1 MSRFPGVGQR
11 IRQRFKALGYW
22 KDGRP
27 DVGRFC
33 GEKAYRPQ
41 YLYAWLADRIPS
53 YDNLARLARDLEAP
67 PDWILFG
74 KGGASGRDVPDA
86 DGARDLRRGAQIIDF
101 ARLRDVTTKLVRLE
115 TELETIFRASPDLYF
130 WLDAEGTVLAY
141 EGSRGPDFD
150 VPPELALGKKI
161 VDVFPPEP
169 GLRLETALRQS
180 LDAPSPVSAE
190 FTLGAKSYEARLRPL
205 PPGGGA
211 DPQLL
216 MIVRDITERKQAE
229 EAASALARVGHELVG
244 TRNLA
249 QASERVV
256 TAVLDHFRGDRACFF
271 EFEPASGNLVCVA
284 TAGESDGDKW
294 KGRAIPPGSSVAA
307 LAVRDRRP
315 VSSRDVTNDRRL
327 SLPAWL
333 RERAAGEG
341 HTSVMAVPLIAHG
354 EVLGALSLASRPER
368 VFSEAELGLLSGF
381 ADAAALALENAR
393 RFQETEQG
401 KVLAQA
407 AAAHSEQRL
416 RNLAQGLTAI
426 VWEAD
431 AATWR
436 TLYVSHT
443 TETILGYPVERWYTE
458 EDFWL
463 THLHPDDR
471 VRFLRM
477 RLEPDSLEDHE
488 LEYRM
493 IAADGRVMW
502 FSDFVHVVTDDDGV
516 ARRLHG
522 VMVDIT
528 EAKRAAEA
536 TRALSEINRLLAQSL
551 DRDQLA
557 HRIADAVRHLFDAA
571 FALLYQLEPGSAEMI
586 VLARSSDDSALD
598 WSLPPETGLVEL
610 ALRERRAVFSPDI
623 LAEPRV
629 TYAPDVRAL
638 IELGTVRAGLAVP
651 LIARGAVIGV
661 LALGDRAGRLFDER
675 EIRLA
680 EAFADQAAVAL
691 AGARLHEEAS
701 RARDFLRSL
710 VVNRTDVVL
719 TTDVH
724 GRIAYW
730 SPWAETVCGWGADEL
745 IGRHVSD
752 FYRGGM
758 DEARALMR
766 RLRAEA
772 RIRRYRTTFRKKD
785 GGWAELDLGVAL
797 ARDSRG
803 AVVGTVG
810 TVEGVATD
818 S

>member
-1 MSRFPGVGQR
+1 MSRFPGVGKR
-11 IRQRFKALGYW
+11 IRQRLKALGYW

-41 YLYAWLADRIPS
+41 YLYAWLADRIPT
-53 YDNLARLARDLEAP
+53 YDNLARLGRDLEMP

-74 KGGASGRDVPDA
+74 EGAAVRRGGADVA
-86 DGARDLRRGAQIIDF
+86 EGARGPRRGAQIIDF

-115 TELETIFRASPDLYF
+115 TELEAIFRASPDLYF
-130 WLDAEGTVLAY
+130 WLDTEGKVLAY
-141 EGSRGPDFD
+141 EGGRGFDFEI
-150 VPPELALGKKI
+150 PPESALGKKI
-161 VDVFPPEP
+161 VDVFPRES
-169 GLRLETALRQS
+169 GVRLERALRQS
-180 LDAPSPVSAE
+180 LDATSPVSAE
-190 FTLGAKSYEARLRPL
+190 FALGGRSYEARLLPL
-205 PPGGGA
+205 PAGSGA
-211 DPQLL
+211 PPQLL
-216 MIVRDITERKQAE
+216 MIVRDITERKRAE
-229 EAASALARVGHELVG
+229 DAASALARVGHELVG
-244 TRNLA
+244 TRDLA
-249 QASERVV
+249 QATEGLV
-256 TAVLDHFRGDRACFF
+256 TAVLDHFRGDRAAFF
-271 EFEPASGNLVCVA
+271 ALEQASGDLVCVA
-284 TAGESDGDKW
+284 TAGESDGDAW
-294 KGRAIPPGSSVAA
+294 KGRAIPAGSSVTA

-315 VSSRDVTNDRRL
+315 VCSRDVTSDRRV

-333 RERAAGEG
+333 RERVAVEG
-341 HTSVMAVPLIAHG
+341 HRSVVAVPLISRG
-354 EVLGALSLASRPER
+354 EVLGALSLASRSER

-401 KVLAQA
+401 KALAQA
-407 AAAHSEQRL
+407 AAAQSERRL
-416 RNLAQGLTAI
+416 RSLAQGLTAI

-443 TETILGYPVERWYTE
+443 AEAILGYPVERWYTE
-458 EDFWL
+458 GDFWL

-471 VRFLRM
+471 VRFLAKL
-477 RLEPDSLEDHE
+477 LEPDSREDRE

-493 IAADGRVMW
+493 ITADGRVVW
-502 FSDFVHVVTDDDGV
+502 FSDFVHVVTDDRGV

-551 DRDQLA
+551 ERDQLA
-557 HRIADAVRHLFDAA
+557 HRIAESVRQLFGATL
-571 FALLYQLEPGSAEMI
+571 ALLYQVGPGAPEMI
-586 VLARSSDDSALD
+586 ALARSNDDHALEGN
-598 WSLPPETGLVEL
+598 LPPETCLVEL
-610 ALRERRAVFSPDI
+610 ALRERCAVFSPDL
-623 LAEPRV
+623 LADPRV
-629 TYAPDVRAL
+629 AYTPDVRAR

-651 LIARGAVIGV
+651 LIARGTVIGA
-661 LALGDRAGRLFDER
+661 LALGDRAGRVFDAR
-675 EIRLA
+675 EVRLA

-701 RARDFLRSL
+701 RAREFLRSL
-710 VVNRTDVVL
+710 VENQADVVL

-724 GRIAYW
+724 GRIA
-730 SPWAETVCGWGADEL
+730 SVGPWAEKVCGWTADEL
-745 IGRHVSD
+745 VGRHVSD
-752 FYRGGM
+752 FYKGGM

-785 GGWAELDLGVAL
+785 GGFIELDTCVAL
-797 ARDSRG
+797 VRDGRG

-810 TVEGVATD
+810 TVADATT
-818 S
+818 